1 MALPVV
7 SVRAD
12 LKHRDLL
19 QHAAE
24 MLRRGDEAVLRTLL
38 TQAQARPVGPFR
50 DEASAIGFLRDRLV
64 VTLRPQAV
72 WLFGSRA
79 RGDAGPDSDFDL
91 LVVLPD
97 GRPANEYT
105 HEHVSAPVT
114 ASGVGHDIVPC
125 SWTDFVKERDV
136 AGTLVNRVVT
146 EGRRIY
152 GQPSP
157 RARRRGAG

>member
-12 LKHRDLL
+12 PKHRDLL
-19 QHAAE
+19 QRAAE

-38 TQAQARPVGPFR
+38 TQAEARPVGPFR
-50 DEASAIGFLRDRLV
+50 DETTAIGFLRDRLV
-64 VTLRPQAV
+64 VTLEPRAI

-79 RGDAGPDSDFDL
+79 RGDARPDSDFDL

-125 SWTDFVKERDV
+125 SWSDFANERNIP
-136 AGTLVNRVVT
+136 GTLVSRAVT

-152 GQPSP
+152 CEPSL
-157 RARRRGAG
+157 RRRDAG